1 MARTASNRNSN
12 PVTPKE
18 DRYSGVNILE
28 SQVVFV
34 LKGNRTPPYER
45 LPSEII
51 SLNPSTKK
59 KEMARYVAG
68 IPTIWKGEQ
77 PREVSKS
84 QVIMENGR
92 LLVEQGDTT
101 LFEYLTTIP
110 LFNELYEIENLDI
123 IAKDKNANARLNR
136 RALSLLDDK
145 LMDDSGL
152 KELET
157 VCRFLG
163 LWSPNMSRD
172 MIESSLTDFIV
183 GTENLRA
190 NPQMFIDSFDN
201 EVVSTKALVERAREM
216 GMIDFSV
223 PNRARYHGEGIDICV
238 IGSGEDPV
246 DALVN
251 FALSSKGVGVV
262 QKIRYLVGED

>member
-1 MARTASNRNSN
+1 MARQASNRNSN

-123 IAKDKNANARLNR
+123 IAKDKNADRK
-136 RALSLLDDK
+136 S
-145 LMDDSGL
+145 
-152 KELET
+152 
-157 VCRFLG
+157 
-163 LWSPNMSRD
+163 
-172 MIESSLTDFIV
+172 
-183 GTENLRA
+183 
-190 NPQMFIDSFDN
+190 
-201 EVVSTKALVERAREM
+201 VV
-216 GMIDFSV
+216 
-223 PNRARYHGEGIDICV
+223 
-238 IGSGEDPV
+238 
-246 DALVN
+246 
-251 FALSSKGVGVV
+251 
-262 QKIRYLVGED
+262 